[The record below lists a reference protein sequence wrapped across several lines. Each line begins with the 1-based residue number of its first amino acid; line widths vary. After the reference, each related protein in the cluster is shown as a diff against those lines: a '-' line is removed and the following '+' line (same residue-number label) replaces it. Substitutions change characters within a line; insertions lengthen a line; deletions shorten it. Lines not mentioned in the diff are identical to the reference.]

1 MLFRLLLMALALL
14 FIPPKVF
21 AGLDG
26 SQFHKSYNYQI
37 NLSGTN
43 SIKLKFPCGGDG
55 HNFSSSDKSKL
66 YFKLPGQSDKTQLI
80 ELHSKQGTKDDA
92 S

>member
-1 MLFRLLLMALALL
+1 MMSNKTRRVTLFRLLLIALALM
-14 FIPPKVF
+14 FIPPKAF

-43 SIKLKFPCGGDG
+43 S
-55 HNFSSSDKSKL
+55 
-66 YFKLPGQSDKTQLI
+66 
-80 ELHSKQGTKDDA
+80 
-92 S
+92 